1 MIVGEGKNRK
11 LNIPY
16 KIMRDKVFEPLIQRI
31 IKLLDEQIEDTLRYS
46 STVDAIILVGGFGS
60 SGYLKERLKE
70 NYKNIK
76 VEVPENGLNV
86 VSQGAVSYALN
97 PRLVSQDYDI
107 HGVDTNDSTGITRN
121 LKKAGGGND
130 ANTFLDEDQV
140 DFIVGLGKYIYICLY
155 LLLLLD
161 ENILA
166 FSNA

>member
-1 MIVGEGKNRK
+1 M
-11 LNIPY
+11 
-16 KIMRDKVFEPLIQRI
+16 
-31 IKLLDEQIEDTLRYS
+31 
-46 STVDAIILVGGFGS
+46 
-60 SGYLKERLKE
+60 
-70 NYKNIK
+70 
-76 VEVPENGLNV
+76 
-86 VSQGAVSYALN
+86 
-97 PRLVSQDYDI
+97 SQDYDI